1 MSDIM
6 RCMSFSKLIRWI
18 LTEYENNRTIFS
30 IPASKFCRK
39 SDKNT
44 FEMFG
49 ERCGIPLGPAAGP
62 NTQLAQNIITSYLT
76 GGRFFELKTV
86 QKMDQL
92 EIEKPCIDVE
102 DEGYNTEWSTELRVE
117 QARDEYIKAWILI
130 HFLHKLF
137 ALSPLPKPAVIF
149 NMSVG
154 YDLKG
159 IKTDKIDN
167 FMESLKDASNTKF
180 PDYLEILKEE
190 YKNYFLQDSNKN
202 LDKYIDSI
210 PAEISNSITLST
222 MHGCPPDEQQEICEY
237 LLQEKNLHTFVKL
250 NPTLLGYDFVSSTL
264 KEMGFDYI
272 PLKKKSFTDDM
283 QYEPAMKM
291 LKHLQKFAGL
301 NEQEFGI
308 KLTNTLPV
316 VNFKDY
322 LPGDEM
328 YMSGKA
334 LFPLTVNLA
343 NKIAAEMRGK
353 ITISYSG
360 GANARNIRDLVKTG
374 IHPVTIATDILRPGG
389 YMKLKQMAELT
400 AEHIG
405 NLAINKIDLK
415 VLKKLAKQVSEN
427 KENFKEQ
434 AEEDHKIEPELP
446 LFDCAVAPCTVKC
459 PIHQDIPEYIRLVGN
474 GQHREALKLITS
486 KNPLPSITGYI
497 CPQTCAL
504 KCTRDYYENP
514 LSIREIKKIA
524 AENGGLLKYSGEN
537 SSEKTNGKVAI
548 IGAGPA
554 GLSAA
559 YFLAKHNFDVT
570 VLDKREEAGGT
581 VRYYVPD
588 FRLPESAINNDI
600 EFIKKAG
607 VKFEF
612 GVGTNFS
619 IKKLKEDDFQ
629 YIFLGIGASLPYSLD
644 LGNENILEGIHFLEE
659 FNRDKSALALGKNV
673 AIIGGG
679 NSAMDSARAA
689 TRIDG
694 VKNVSIIYRRTKKYM
709 PADREELENA
719 LAEDVELLE
728 LLSPVSFENG
738 ELKCRVMRLGEPD
751 ASGRK
756 RPVPVENE
764 FKTFEM
770 DTVITAIGERVDKE
784 VLERN
789 GIDMSQVNRETGE
802 TNLENVFLGGDARRG
817 PATVVEAIADGR
829 STAEAILNKN
839 EIKFKEFRAKLP
851 VTEKET
857 IARIMDKKGVIKDTK
872 LKADEKNS
880 FAPEASRCLECNLI
894 CNRCVDVC
902 PNRAN
907 IPIKVREGEGKD
919 IYQIL
924 HLDALCNECG
934 NCATFCPYAEGKPY
948 KDKLTLFQNLHEF
961 EDSTNFGF
969 YKIEKSSIPQFRVR
983 WLDDTVIFTLD
994 EEGNW
999 LEQDK
1004 VRSDDDLELML
1015 AMVKA
1020 VYENFDYLL

>member
-6 RCMSFSKLIRWI
+6 RPINFSKLIGWI
-18 LTEYENNRTIFS
+18 LAEYENKRSIFS
-30 IPASKFCRK
+30 IPASKFYRK
-39 SDKNT
+39 SDKNR

-49 ERCGIPLGPAAGP
+49 KKCGTPLGPAAGP

-137 ALSPLPKPAVIF
+137 ALSPFKQPAVIF

-154 YDLKG
+154 YDLQG
-159 IKTDKIDN
+159 IRTDKIDN
-167 FMESLKDASNTKF
+167 FIESLKDASKTKF

-237 LLQEKNLHTFVKL
+237 LLEIKNLHTFVKL
-250 NPTLLGYDFVSSTL
+250 NPTLLGYEFVSSTL

-272 PLKKKSFTDDM
+272 PLKKESFTEDM
-283 QYEPAMKM
+283 QYEPALKM

-301 NEQEFGI
+301 NEQEFGT

-316 VNFKDY
+316 VNYKDY
-322 LPGDEM
+322 LPGEEM

-334 LFPLTVNLA
+334 LFPLTITLA
-343 NKIAAEMRGK
+343 NKIAIEMRGK
-353 ITISYSG
+353 VTISYSG
-360 GANARNIRDLVKTG
+360 GANANNIHKIVESG
-374 IHPVTIATDILRPGG
+374 IHPVTVATDILRPGG
-389 YMKLKQMAELT
+389 YFKLKQMAELT
-400 AEHIG
+400 TAQIG
-405 NLAINKIDLK
+405 KLAINKIDLK
-415 VLKKLAKQVSEN
+415 LLKKFAKQVSEN
-427 KENFKEQ
+427 KENFKVQ
-434 AEEDHKIEPELP
+434 AEEDHKIEPVLP

-459 PIHQDIPEYIRLVGN
+459 PIQQDVSEYIRLVGL
-474 GQHREALKLITS
+474 GEYRQALKLITS

-524 AENGGLLKYSGEN
+524 AEKGGLLKYAKEN
-537 SSEKTNGKVAI
+537 ESDQTKDKVAV

-570 VLDKREEAGGT
+570 VFEKRRNAGGT

-588 FRLPESAINNDI
+588 FRLPQSALENDI
-600 EFIKKAG
+600 EFIKKTG

-612 GVGTNFS
+612 GADENFD
-619 IKKLKEDDFQ
+619 IDKLKEKGYGF
-629 YIFLGIGASLPYSLD
+629 IFLGIGASQPYSLELD
-644 LGNENILEGIHFLEE
+644 NYNVFEGINFLQD
-659 FNRDKSALALGKNV
+659 FNKNKAKIDLGKNV

-689 TRIDG
+689 TRIKG
-694 VKNVSIIYRRTKKYM
+694 VKNVSIIYRRTKRYM

-728 LLSPVSFENG
+728 LLSPVSFQNG
-738 ELKCRVMRLGEPD
+738 ELKCQVMQLGEAD
-751 ASGRK
+751 ESGRK
-756 RPVPVENE
+756 RPLPVEGE
-764 FKTFEM
+764 FKTLKI
-770 DTVITAIGERVDKE
+770 DTVITAIGERVDKKI
-784 VLERN
+784 LQKN
-789 GIDMSQVNRETGE
+789 GIDLSQVNTETGE
-802 TNLENVFLGGDARRG
+802 TNLENVFIGGDAWRG
-817 PATVVEAIADGR
+817 PSSVVEAIADGR
-829 STAEAILNKN
+829 RAAELI
-839 EIKFKEFRAKLP
+839 IKRNDIEFKEFKVKAST
-851 VTEKET
+851 TEKDI
-857 IARIMDKKGVIKDTK
+857 IARIMDKKGV
-872 LKADEKNS
+872 LAKADLDAEDINTY
-880 FAPEASRCLECNLI
+880 APEAKRCLECNLV

-907 IPIKVREGEGKD
+907 IPIKIEEGVGKN

-934 NCATFCPYAEGKPY
+934 NCATFCPYKNGKPY
-948 KDKLTLFQNLHEF
+948 EDKLTLFRNLNDF
-961 EDSTNFGF
+961 EDSTNSGF
-969 YKIEKSSIPQFRVR
+969 YKITRSNIPQFRVR
-983 WLDDTVIFTLD
+983 WLDDTVIFSLD

-1004 VRSDDDLELML
+1004 VKSNAKLDIML
-1015 AMVKA
+1015 SLIKII
-1020 VYENFDYLL
+1020 YEDYKYLL